1 MNNKTLLSAN
11 QQPNIMVYINT
22 TPLIDVMLVLL
33 IMLIITIP
41 IRLHSVNLDLPAD
54 DPVEVSVPKKYV
66 EISIDQFGQI
76 KVGERLIQDRN
87 DLKII
92 FRDMASNFPNQNIF
106 INSHAQS
113 NYGDTASV
121 LFEARKAG
129 IEEIGFVGIE
139 RF

>member
-1 MNNKTLLSAN
+1 MKNKTLLSAN

-41 IRLHSVNLDLPAD
+41 VRLHSVNLDLPAD
-54 DPVEVSVPKKYV
+54 DSVEVSVPKKYV

-76 KVGERLIQDRN
+76 KIGERLIQDRN

-92 FRDMASNFPNQNIF
+92 FRDMASNLPNQNIF

-129 IEEIGFVGIE
+129 IDEIGFVGIE

>member
-121 LFEARKAG
+121 LFEAREAG